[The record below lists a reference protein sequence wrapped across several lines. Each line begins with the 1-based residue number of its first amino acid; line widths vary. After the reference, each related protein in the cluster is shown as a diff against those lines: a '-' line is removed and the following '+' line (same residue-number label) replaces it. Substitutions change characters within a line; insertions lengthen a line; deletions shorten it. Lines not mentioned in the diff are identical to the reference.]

1 MVDRQLFQ
9 LETVKDK
16 MNKVNILGIEFD
28 NYSLEEFKDRLIN
41 RLNNKLSTMVVTAN
55 PEIVMA
61 ANKDPK
67 FMKIIRQDADL
78 VTADGIGIVLGGK
91 MLKTPMK
98 ERVTGYDLFTW
109 LLEVANLRKLRVYLI
124 GATPAVMKITKEKVA
139 EVYPGV
145 ELVGAEDGYFKDD
158 LTTVAKRIEK
168 AKPDMIFAAI
178 GFPRQEQLISL
189 LRQKQVPAIMM
200 GVGGSFDVFSGAV
213 RRAPEVFQK
222 THLEWLYR
230 LITNPTRFKRML
242 ALPEFVVEVEKS
254 KKQKNKK

>member
-1 MVDRQLFQ
+1 
-9 LETVKDK
+9 
-16 MNKVNILGIEFD
+16 MNKVSILGIEFD

-41 RLNNKLSTMVVTAN
+41 RLNNKISTMVVTAN

-67 FMKIIRQDADL
+67 FMELIKRDADL

-91 MLKTPMK
+91 MLQTPVK

-109 LLEVANLRKLRVYLI
+109 LLHVGNLRKLRVYLI
-124 GATPAVMKITKEKVA
+124 GATPAVMKVTKEKIA
-139 EVYPGV
+139 KDYPGI

-158 LTTVAKRIEK
+158 LQTVANRIEN
-168 AKPDMIFAAI
+168 AKPDMVFAAI
-178 GFPRQEQLISL
+178 GFPRQEELISL
-189 LRQKQVPAIMM
+189 LRQAEVPAVMM

-213 RRAPEVFQK
+213 KRAPEVFQK
-222 THLEWLYR
+222 THLEWFYR

-254 KKQKNKK
+254 KKQK

>member
-1 MVDRQLFQ
+1 MVSKDRFR
-9 LETVKDK
+9 LEMVKK
-16 MNKVNILGIEFD
+16 QSMNKVSILGIEFD

-41 RLNNKLSTMVVTAN
+41 RLNNKVSTMVVTAN

-67 FMKIIRQDADL
+67 FMELIKRDADL

-91 MLKTPMK
+91 MLKTPVK

-109 LLEVANLRKLRVYLI
+109 LLHVGNLRKLRVYLI
-124 GATPAVMKITKEKVA
+124 GATPAVMKVTKEKIA
-139 EVYPGV
+139 KDYPGI

-158 LTTVAKRIEK
+158 LQTVANRIENS
-168 AKPDMIFAAI
+168 KPDMVFAAI
-178 GFPRQEQLISL
+178 GFPRQEELISL
-189 LRQKQVPAIMM
+189 LRQAEVPAVMM

-213 RRAPEVFQK
+213 KRAPELFQK
-222 THLEWLYR
+222 THLEWFYR

-254 KKQKNKK
+254 KKQK

>member
-139 EVYPGV
+139 KVYPGV

-168 AKPDMIFAAI
+168 AKPDW
-178 GFPRQEQLISL
+178 
-189 LRQKQVPAIMM
+189 
-200 GVGGSFDVFSGAV
+200 FS
-213 RRAPEVFQK
+213 
-222 THLEWLYR
+222 
-230 LITNPTRFKRML
+230 
-242 ALPEFVVEVEKS
+242 
-254 KKQKNKK
+254 

>member
-1 MVDRQLFQ
+1 
-9 LETVKDK
+9 
-16 MNKVNILGIEFD
+16 MNKVSILGIEFD

-41 RLNNKLSTMVVTAN
+41 RLNNKVSTMVVTAN

-67 FMKIIRQDADL
+67 FMELIKKDADL

-91 MLKTPMK
+91 MLKTPIK

-109 LLEVANLRKLRVYLI
+109 LLHVGNLRKLRVYLI
-124 GATPAVMKITKEKVA
+124 GATPAVMKITKAKIA
-139 EVYPGV
+139 KDYPGI

-158 LTTVAKRIEK
+158 LKTVAKRIENTE
-168 AKPDMIFAAI
+168 PDLVFAAI
-178 GFPRQEQLISL
+178 GFPRQEELISL
-189 LRQKQVPAIMM
+189 LRQAEVPAIMM
-200 GVGGSFDVFSGAV
+200 GAV
-213 RRAPEVFQK
+213 KRAPEVFQK
-222 THLEWLYR
+222 THLEWFYR

-254 KKQKNKK
+254 KKQK

>member
-1 MVDRQLFQ
+1 
-9 LETVKDK
+9 
-16 MNKVNILGIEFD
+16 MNKVSILGIEFD

-41 RLNNKLSTMVVTAN
+41 RLNNKVSTMVVTAN

-67 FMKIIRQDADL
+67 FMELIKKDADL

-91 MLKTPMK
+91 MLKTPVK

-109 LLEVANLRKLRVYLI
+109 LLHVGNLRKLRVYLI
-124 GATPAVMKITKEKVA
+124 GATPAVMKITKAKIA
-139 EVYPGV
+139 KDYPGI

-158 LTTVAKRIEK
+158 LKTVAKRIENTE
-168 AKPDMIFAAI
+168 PDLVFAAI
-178 GFPRQEQLISL
+178 GFPRQEELISL
-189 LRQKQVPAIMM
+189 LRQAKVPAIMM

-213 RRAPEVFQK
+213 KRAPEVFQK
-222 THLEWLYR
+222 THLEWFYR

-254 KKQKNKK
+254 KKQK